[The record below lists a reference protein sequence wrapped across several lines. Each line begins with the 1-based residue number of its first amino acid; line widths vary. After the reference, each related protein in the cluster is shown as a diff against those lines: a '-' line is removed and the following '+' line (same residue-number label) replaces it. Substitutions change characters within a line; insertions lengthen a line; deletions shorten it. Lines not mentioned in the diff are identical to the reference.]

1 MTRPVPLS
9 DRSRIES
16 RVVDHGMRERSFSVD
31 EILGGQLA
39 LKQPRHG
46 ERVSIDAVFA
56 AAAVR
61 AKPGETVLDAGSGS
75 GAIALCVAHRT
86 PGVNVTGIEV
96 DRGLVDLASDN
107 ARENGLADAVSFACA
122 DITTLM
128 TDSGVGYDHV
138 VTNPPFYRAGR
149 GRVSPNPAKAQ
160 AHAEQRVGLSD
171 WLACSQRQL
180 RVGGSITVIFPV
192 ERLDEL
198 LHELGR
204 EAGNLCVLPL
214 WPKTGKAAKR
224 VIVQGTRGSN
234 APVRLLS
241 GMVLHDD
248 DGRYTPSAEMILRGG
263 DALRLS
269 R

>member
-1 MTRPVPLS
+1 MTPPVPLS

-16 RVVDHGMRERSFSVD
+16 RAIDDVMREPSFSVD
-31 EILGGQLA
+31 EILGGRLA
-39 LKQPRHG
+39 LKQPRQG
-46 ERVSIDAVFA
+46 ERISIDAVFA

-75 GAIALCVAHRT
+75 GAIALCVAHRI
-86 PGVNVTGIEV
+86 PGVKVTGIEV
-96 DRGLVDLASDN
+96 DRSLVDLANDN
-107 ARENGLADAVSFACA
+107 ARENGLSDAVFFACA
-122 DITTLM
+122 DITALT
-128 TDSGVGYDHV
+128 TDSGGAYDHV

-180 RVGGSITVIFPV
+180 RSGGRITVIFPA

-204 EAGNLCVLPL
+204 EAGNICVLPL

-241 GMVLHDD
+241 GMVLHGD
-248 DGRYTPSAEMILRGG
+248 DGHYTPTAEMILRGG
-263 DALRLS
+263 DALTLPR
-269 R
+269 